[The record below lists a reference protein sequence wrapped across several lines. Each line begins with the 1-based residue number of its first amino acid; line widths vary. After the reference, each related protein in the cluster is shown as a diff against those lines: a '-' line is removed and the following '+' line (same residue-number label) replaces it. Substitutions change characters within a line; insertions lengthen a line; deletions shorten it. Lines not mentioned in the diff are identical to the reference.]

1 MTTSEAH
8 EPSRTLS
15 AAEKRAAR
23 RAKVLQGG
31 ERRLK
36 LLTGEVSTLKEK
48 DDRRTIEQAMDESV
62 DELLQS
68 TDVDVD
74 GDVDGDG
81 DGDAAVESEEP
92 PMAVEESSVNVKFP
106 PRVDPAQRRRDAAAR
121 RRKKESMVQEM
132 LGDSAVAHATS
143 TPAAAAEGTTM
154 PAQTLPKEIAV
165 KGATVDPAFSRH
177 TVALQLQS
185 AEEKLIVLAIVVA
198 ALYFAVTMDLH
209 NVMTGEDGGV
219 FICLYHGVLTDTPTV
234 HLMKDVILGDPRVI
248 SYRQLFQQGVS
259 VDSIRQQ
266 MQRENVEPVLMQQ
279 IERIMTVP
287 SQQTKLSSSVFASVL
302 DLPGSL
308 LSLVQR
314 PPVIAGVLALRVIVG
329 LLGGAV
335 HAALHL
341 PDVKN
346 PQEDDLGFVFNLLL
360 SSRPVLKA
368 YVAKARKS
376 VDDLVL
382 FLWVLVLGVATRAIS
397 AAHWPRA

>member
-1 MTTSEAH
+1 MATSEELEA
-8 EPSRTLS
+8 PRPLS

-23 RAKVLQGG
+23 RARVLQGG

-36 LLTGEVSTLKEK
+36 LLTGEVPTLKESNES
-48 DDRRTIEQAMDESV
+48 RSIEQAMDDSI

-68 TDVDVD
+68 TDVDIAKQD
-74 GDVDGDG
+74 ETAERDEPSP
-81 DGDAAVESEEP
+81 AAD
-92 PMAVEESSVNVKFP
+92 ESSVDVKFP
-106 PRVDPAQRRRDAAAR
+106 PRIDPAQRRRDAVAR

-132 LGDSAVAHATS
+132 LGESAPSQPVTTAANVDGE
-143 TPAAAAEGTTM
+143 TPM
-154 PAQTLPKEIAV
+154 PMQALPKEIAV

-185 AEEKLIVLAIVVA
+185 AEEKLIILSIVMA
-198 ALYFAVTMDLH
+198 ALYFAMTMDLH
-209 NVMTGEDGGV
+209 NV
-219 FICLYHGVLTDTPTV
+219 LTD
-234 HLMKDVILGDPRVI
+234 VIMGDPRVI

-279 IERIMTVP
+279 IERFMLAP
-287 SQQTKLSSSVFASVL
+287 SQQTKLSPSIWANVV
-302 DLPGSL
+302 DLPGTL
-308 LSLVQR
+308 FSLVQH
-314 PPVIAGVLALRVIVG
+314 PPVIVGVLLLRIVVG
-329 LLGGAV
+329 LLGAGV
-335 HAALHL
+335 HVLLRL

-360 SSRPVLKA
+360 SSRPMLKA

-382 FLWVLVLGVATRAIS
+382 FLWVLVLSVATRAIS
-397 AAHWPRA
+397 LAQWTRVQ